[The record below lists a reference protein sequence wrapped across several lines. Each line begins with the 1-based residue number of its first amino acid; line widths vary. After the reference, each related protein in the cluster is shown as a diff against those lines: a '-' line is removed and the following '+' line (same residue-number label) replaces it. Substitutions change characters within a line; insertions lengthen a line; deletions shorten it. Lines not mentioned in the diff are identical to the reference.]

1 MRWRRFLSLLALS
14 LLLSLLLVSPVSA
27 RGQGGRPLATTLTGA
42 QEVPAG
48 DPNGSGTARLR
59 LNPGQ
64 GRICYTLTAT
74 GLSGTITAAHIHVA
88 PPGVAGPIVVP
99 LQPPVGGQ
107 VSACTTASRE
117 LIVAIIQHPEHY
129 YVNVHTS
136 VHPSGAIRGQ
146 LSK

>member
-1 MRWRRFLSLLALS
+1 MRRCWFLSLLGLS
-14 LLLSLLLVSPVSA
+14 VLLPLLLVTPVAA

-48 DPNGSGTARLR
+48 DPNGSGTASLR

-74 GLSGTITAAHIHVA
+74 GLSGMPTAAHIHVA
-88 PPGVAGPIVVP
+88 PVGVAGPIVVP

-117 LIVAIIQHPEHY
+117 LIVAIIQHPENY
-129 YVNVHTS
+129 YVNVHTT
-136 VHPSGAIRGQ
+136 VHTSGAIRGQ
-146 LSK
+146 LGK